1 VEAGSGTISVPAW
14 RTQPSW
20 YLITTDDRMIPLEAQ
35 RAMAKR
41 AGATVV
47 EVKGSHSVCA
57 SYPRAVAA
65 LIPLSIRIKTMI
77 RFMRCG
83 DWRWF
88 ASHRFRD
95 LGMAAILLSAFLLS
109 GCRKPAQPVTITFFD
124 SDFRGV
130 PGDHRMIPDADL
142 QEFTRETGIRVN
154 DLPTPED
161 NGSKLNLTMDLLRS
175 RAPSPDLYGVDMI
188 WAGTMGEYLIDLQ
201 PYFASEISS
210 QDRDFIE
217 SYRVQ
222 GKVVA
227 MPEQPLGVQVLV
239 YRTDLLAKY
248 GYKTPPRTWD
258 ELEKMAARIQA
269 GERAQGKKD
278 FWGFVWAGAIATD
291 SEQLTMEGL
300 EWQAAE
306 GGGHI
311 IESDGKISVNNAN
324 VIRAW
329 ERAAHW
335 VGWISPSSVVSYTAT
350 DAENKFWVSGEAAF
364 LLSHS
369 IVYEIFAEDKPFR
382 DQAGVTSVPAGKSA
396 RVATIGGYALGI
408 SRFSAHRA
416 EAVQLIQF
424 LLRKQAEFRS
434 STRKPGRKVEYFE
447 VPPVMREIYPW
458 WYKPGESGGS
468 EIVSRPSA
476 VAGSNYEAVSK
487 AYTHALHS
495 VLTRELPA
503 PAAAVALE
511 NELVRIMCNDRAQPG
526 TGSH

>member
-1 VEAGSGTISVPAW
+1 MRNVVRAYAAFVDDSGWERVCNLRSA
-14 RTQPSW
+14 
-20 YLITTDDRMIPLEAQ
+20 DR
-35 RAMAKR
+35 
-41 AGATVV
+41 
-47 EVKGSHSVCA
+47 
-57 SYPRAVAA
+57 
-65 LIPLSIRIKTMI
+65 
-77 RFMRCG
+77 
-83 DWRWF
+83 RWF
-88 ASHRFRD
+88 APDCFRS
-95 LGMAAILLSAFLLS
+95 LVMAGILLSAFLLS

-130 PGDHRMIPDADL
+130 PGDHRMIPDEDL

-161 NGSKLNLTMDLLRS
+161 NGSKLDLTLNLLR
-175 RAPSPDLYGVDMI
+175 RGAPSPDLYGVDMI
-188 WAGTMGEYLIDLQ
+188 WTGAMGEYLIDLQ
-201 PYFASEISS
+201 PYFASAIAS
-210 QDRDFIE
+210 QDRDFVE
-217 SYRVQ
+217 SYKVQ

-227 MPEQPLGVQVLV
+227 MPQQPLGMQVLV

-269 GERAQGKKD
+269 GEHAQGKKD

-291 SEQLTMEGL
+291 SEQLMMEGL

-311 IESDGKISVNNAN
+311 IEPDGRVSVNNPN
-324 VIRAW
+324 VIRSW
-329 ERAAHW
+329 ERAARW
-335 VGWISPSSVVSYTAT
+335 VGSISPASVISYTAT

-364 LLSHS
+364 LLSHA

-382 DQAGVTSVPAGKSA
+382 DLAGVTSVPAGKSA

-408 SRFSAHRA
+408 SRFSPHRA
-416 EAVQLIQF
+416 EAIQLIQF
-424 LLRKQAEFRS
+424 LIRRQAEFRN

-447 VPPVMREIYPW
+447 VPPLMKEIYPW

-468 EIVSRPSA
+468 QIVARPST
-476 VAGSNYEAVSK
+476 VTGSNYEAVSK
-487 AYTHALHS
+487 AYTEALHS
-495 VLTRELPA
+495 VLTRESTA
-503 PAAAVALE
+503 PTAAAALE
-511 NELVRIMCNDRAQPG
+511 SDLVRIMSKNRAQPG

>member
-1 VEAGSGTISVPAW
+1 MSRVL
-14 RTQPSW
+14 R
-20 YLITTDDRMIPLEAQ
+20 
-35 RAMAKR
+35 RAER
-41 AGATVV
+41 
-47 EVKGSHSVCA
+47 
-57 SYPRAVAA
+57 PRN
-65 LIPLSIRIKTMI
+65 
-77 RFMRCG
+77 
-83 DWRWF
+83 
-88 ASHRFRD
+88 RFRH
-95 LGMAAILLSAFLLS
+95 LGVAAILLSAFLFS

-124 SDFRGV
+124 SDGRGV
-130 PGDHRMIPDADL
+130 PGDHRMIPDAYL

-161 NGSKLNLTMDLLRS
+161 TGSKLDLAMNLLRS
-175 RAPSPDLYGVDMI
+175 GAPSPDVYGVDTI
-188 WAGTMGEYLIDLQ
+188 WVGTMGEYLIDLQ

-210 QDRDFIE
+210 EDRNIIDI
-217 SYRVQ
+217 YRIQ

-227 MPEQPLGVQVLV
+227 MPNQPLGMQVLV

-269 GERAQGKKD
+269 GERANGKKD
-278 FWGFVWAGAIATD
+278 FWGFVWSGAIATD

-311 IESDGKISVNNAN
+311 IESDGKISVNNPN

-335 VGWISPSSVVSYTAT
+335 IGWISPPSVISYTAT

-364 LLSHS
+364 LLSHA
-369 IVYEIFAEDKPFR
+369 IVYEIFAADKPFR
-382 DQAGVTSVPAGKSA
+382 DQGGVTSVPAGTSA

-416 EAVQLIQF
+416 EAVKFIQF
-424 LLRKQAEFRS
+424 LLRKGAEFRA
-434 STRKPGRKVEYFE
+434 THPEKPGRKVEYFE
-447 VPPVMREIYPW
+447 VPPLMREIYPW
-458 WYKPGESGGS
+458 WYKTGESGGS

-476 VAGSNYEAVSK
+476 VAGANYQAVSK
-487 AYTHALHS
+487 AYTRALHS
-495 VLTRELPA
+495 VLTQESTA
-503 PAAAVALE
+503 PAAAATLE
-511 NELVRIMCNDRAQPG
+511 KDLARIMGNDTAQPG

>member
-1 VEAGSGTISVPAW
+1 MSRVLRDAERRRDRLRHIAIAG
-14 RTQPSW
+14 
-20 YLITTDDRMIPLEAQ
+20 
-35 RAMAKR
+35 
-41 AGATVV
+41 
-47 EVKGSHSVCA
+47 
-57 SYPRAVAA
+57 
-65 LIPLSIRIKTMI
+65 
-77 RFMRCG
+77 
-83 DWRWF
+83 
-88 ASHRFRD
+88 
-95 LGMAAILLSAFLLS
+95 ILLSALLFS

-124 SDFRGV
+124 SDGRGV
-130 PGDHRMIPDADL
+130 PGDHRMVPDAYL

-161 NGSKLNLTMDLLRS
+161 SASKLDLAMELLRS
-175 RAPSPDLYGVDMI
+175 RAPSPDVYGVDTI
-188 WAGTMGEYLIDLQ
+188 WTGTMGEYLIDLQ
-201 PYFASEISS
+201 PYFASEISAE
-210 QDRDFIE
+210 DPAIIDI
-217 SYRVQ
+217 YRIQ

-227 MPEQPLGVQVLV
+227 MPNQPLGVQVLV

-269 GERAQGKKD
+269 GERANGKKD
-278 FWGFVWAGAIATD
+278 FWGYVFAGAIATD

-311 IESDGKISVNNAN
+311 IEPDGKISVNNPN

-335 VGWISPSSVVSYTAT
+335 VGWISPPSVVSYTAT

-364 LLSHS
+364 LLSHA

-396 RVATIGGYALGI
+396 RVGTLGGYALGI
-408 SRFSAHRA
+408 SRFSAHQP
-416 EAVQLIQF
+416 ESVKFIQF
-424 LLRKQAEFRS
+424 LLRKHAEFVATYTEKRD
-434 STRKPGRKVEYFE
+434 RKVEYFE
-447 VPPVMREIYPW
+447 VPTIMKEIYPW

-468 EIVSRPSA
+468 AIVSRPSA
-476 VAGSNYEAVSK
+476 VAGSHYEAVSK
-487 AYTHALHS
+487 AYTRALHS
-495 VLTRELPA
+495 VLTRASTA
-503 PAAAVALE
+503 PAAAAALE
-511 NELVRIMCNDRAQPG
+511 SELARIMGNDKTQSG